1 MAVVERVKNH
11 ANIERYDRHK
21 RNHINNHNQTN
32 CTVDP
37 RWKLVT
43 ERVDDV
49 LKIKWCN
56 GFGDKV
62 KVDPLGDLIGTN
74 PMTKDG
80 KYIPPGT
87 SALMVF

>member
-1 MAVVERVKNH
+1 M
-11 ANIERYDRHK
+11 
-21 RNHINNHNQTN
+21 
-32 CTVDP
+32 DP

-62 KVDPLGDLIGTN
+62 KLDPLGDLLGTN

-80 KYIPPGT
+80 KFIPAGT
-87 SALMVF
+87 GPLMVISMDLSLGNHEKIETIGS